1 MVKRYQNLIICPE
14 ANLRLYVSLCDLMTI
29 DVRDGYLFRCM
40 VTRDQ
45 ASVFFLP
52 AAKKKGRR
60 LGPWTRGVQCRLRLL
75 SDRLSQAVWHLRRG
89 GYSQLFLMEVP
100 MEDVALH
107 VGLKSLRITHLRSVL
122 RYFPTFAKLRARPRV
137 PEYFC
142 PPSSSSATFHS
153 AFLTVLGPPAEAKF
167 CLPYLNSAKAVSVLA
182 VRIV

>member
-89 GYSQLFLMEVP
+89 GLFTAFLDGGTHGRCSPTCRVEIP
-100 MEDVALH
+100 EDYPFKICFTVFSHFCQVTRSTSSTRIFLPSLLLFGD
-107 VGLKSLRITHLRSVL
+107 VSLRFSHCLRTSC
-122 RYFPTFAKLRARPRV
+122 R
-137 PEYFC
+137 
-142 PPSSSSATFHS
+142 
-153 AFLTVLGPPAEAKF
+153 G
-167 CLPYLNSAKAVSVLA
+167 
-182 VRIV
+182 